1 MAKTF
6 LKIAAVYFTV
16 GVLLGMTMGIIQDF
30 RLASVHAHIN
40 LLGWVS
46 MALFGVIYHFYP
58 HAAETRL
65 AKTHFWL
72 HNIGLPVMQ
81 IGLAIEIVS
90 GNTALLPV
98 VIISSL
104 LVVVGVI
111 LFTINLFIQ
120 LSNAAIKQANKKDVS
135 V

>member
-1 MAKTF
+1 MPKTF
-6 LKIAAVYFTV
+6 LKIAAIYFTV
-16 GVLLGMTMGIIQDF
+16 GVLLGMTMGIMQDF
-30 RLASVHAHIN
+30 RLASVHAHFN

-58 HAAETRL
+58 KAADTRL

-90 GNTALLPV
+90 GNSVLLPV
-98 VIISSL
+98 VIVSSL
-104 LVVVGVI
+104 LVVVGVV
-111 LFTINLFIQ
+111 LFTINLFLQ
-120 LSNAAIKQANKKDVS
+120 LGSASVKHKKDIS

>member
-6 LKIAAVYFTV
+6 LKIAAIYFTV

-30 RLASVHAHIN
+30 RLASVHAHFN

-58 HAAETRL
+58 QAADTRL

-90 GNTALLPV
+90 GNSALLPA
-98 VIISSL
+98 VIVSSL

-111 LFTINLFIQ
+111 LFTINLFLQ
-120 LSNAAIKQANKKDVS
+120 LGSASVKQKKDVS

>member
-6 LKIAAVYFTV
+6 LKIAAIYFTV
-16 GVLLGMTMGIIQDF
+16 GVLLGMTMGIMQDF
-30 RLASVHAHIN
+30 RLASVHAHFN

-58 HAAETRL
+58 KAADTSL

-90 GNTALLPV
+90 GNSVLLPV
-98 VIISSL
+98 VIVSSL
-104 LVVVGVI
+104 LVVVGVV
-111 LFTINLFIQ
+111 LFTINLFLQ
-120 LSNAAIKQANKKDVS
+120 LGSASVKQKKDIS